1 MKNYLKKFLAY
12 QLSTTEC
19 FYTREWVSE
28 WIDSWER
35 YKTYQKINRTKLGEF
50 VENKPSILYW
60 SIFSAI
66 FLMINVGYVLYFPFY
81 LIYLLFRKKGSFE

>member
-1 MKNYLKKFLAY
+1 MKYYLKKFLTY

-28 WIDSWER
+28 WIESVGK
-35 YKTYQKINRTKLGEF
+35 YKTYQKVNRTKLGEF

-60 SIFSAI
+60 FTFSAI

-81 LIYLLFRKKGSFE
+81 LIYLLFRKKDPFE